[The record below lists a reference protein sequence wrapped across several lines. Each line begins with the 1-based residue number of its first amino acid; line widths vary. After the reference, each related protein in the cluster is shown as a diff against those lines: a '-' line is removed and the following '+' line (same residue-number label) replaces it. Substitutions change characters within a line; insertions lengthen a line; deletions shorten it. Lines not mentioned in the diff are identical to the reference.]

1 MNENEISKTVI
12 DCAIKI
18 HKILGPGLLE
28 SVYRDVLAFELNKT
42 GLSVE
47 IEKDIPVIYKNLKFD
62 KGFRADIIVENK
74 VLLELKS
81 VKKLQDIHYK
91 QTLTYLRLIGFKLG
105 LIINFNHILLKDGI
119 KRIINGTI

>member
-91 QTLTYLRLIGFKLG
+91 QTFEIA
-105 LIINFNHILLKDGI
+105 I
-119 KRIINGTI
+119 KKWTPS